1 MKQCLKIASLS
12 VLLLANQAS
21 AFTII
26 NQTNYATDLTI
37 IEACCSIS
45 KHDPNALGDP
55 EPLSEPYTITVPA
68 KSQIEI
74 TLTRECPVLIVR
86 ATTGM
91 CEQVFDSSSHLVKR
105 RIEESK
111 IIESFYRP
119 YSYNY
124 DCSPYITN
132 EWGLVIHEPIAI
144 KLFDFSR
151 ARGDKQF
158 DAQRGYGI
166 KCLHPILIKITT
178 VTNLPEELKK

>member
-1 MKQCLKIASLS
+1 ML
-12 VLLLANQAS
+12 VVANQAS

-26 NQTNYATDLTI
+26 NQTKYDTDLTI

-45 KHDPNALGDP
+45 KYDPNALGDP
-55 EPLSEPYTITVPA
+55 EPLSEPHDITVPA

-91 CEQVFDSSSHLVKR
+91 CKKVLDSSSNLVIR
-105 RIEESK
+105 RIEEAK

-119 YSYNY
+119 YSYQY
-124 DCSPYITN
+124 DWSPYITN
-132 EWGLVIHEPIAI
+132 EWGLVIHEPAAVQ
-144 KLFDFSR
+144 LCDFSR

-166 KCLHPILIKITT
+166 KCLHPLLLEKTT
-178 VTNLPEELKK
+178 VDQLPEELKQ